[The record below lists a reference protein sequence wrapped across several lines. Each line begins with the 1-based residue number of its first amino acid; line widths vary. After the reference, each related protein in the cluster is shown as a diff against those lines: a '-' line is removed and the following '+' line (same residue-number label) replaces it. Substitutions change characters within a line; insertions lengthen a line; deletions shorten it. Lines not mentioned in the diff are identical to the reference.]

1 MKEGKEEMCRGGT
14 VQRGSGRGDSLRHL
28 VLPLAL
34 VLLGPGACEFQ
45 RQADRP
51 VPLQEDQVQDLTREV
66 EDMLHVSAGYWNAG
80 DLEGFLA
87 DYWTSEELTFSGA
100 VGITRGWEAVK
111 QRYLESYW
119 APGLER
125 DSLRFEEIEVFPL
138 GYDHVLALG
147 RYVLF
152 SPEAGGVETSSG
164 YFSLVLRSMDGEW
177 VIIHDHTSASPPRE
191 VTREA
196 ES

>member
-1 MKEGKEEMCRGGT
+1 MDRGGT
-14 VQRGSGRGDSLRHL
+14 VQQGSGKGDSLRHL

-34 VLLGPGACEFQ
+34 VLLGLGACEFE
-45 RQADRP
+45 RQPDRP
-51 VPLQEDQVQDLTREV
+51 VPLQEDQVQDLAREV
-66 EDMLHVSAGYWNAG
+66 ESMLHVSAGYWNAG

-87 DYWTSEELTFSGA
+87 DYWMSEELTFSGA
-100 VGITRGWEAVK
+100 TGVTRGWEAVK

-125 DSLRFEEIEVFPL
+125 DSLRFEEIEVLPL
-138 GYDHVLALG
+138 GYDHALALG

-152 SPEAGGVETSSG
+152 SPEPEGAETSSG

-177 VIIHDHTSASPPRE
+177 VIIHDHTSASPPGEVARE
-191 VTREA
+191 DA
-196 ES
+196 S